1 MKPFIWPWSCY
12 RSCLNSAP
20 DLDYRFGEIEMTLS
34 WFSCNGFARLTTL
47 YLFISPWF
55 IFLGFIDNW
64 PRLVRDTDWTFYVQ
78 WNFIALF
85 DPEASRLP
93 TRSRHCVCRFFSWN
107 FKTKKKM
114 KFIFNNNKN
123 KQRRRL
129 WVSRNSRSG
138 YLAAKLFSVNCAYF
152 MKWTRKRQ

>member
-34 WFSCNGFARLTTL
+34 WFSCNGFARSTTL

-64 PRLVRDTDWTFYVQ
+64 PRLVRDTDWTFYLQ

-85 DPEASRLP
+85 DPEASLLP

-107 FKTKKKM
+107 FKTKKKWSS
-114 KFIFNNNKN
+114 FSIIIRINKGGDYEFLAIADQDIW
-123 KQRRRL
+123 QRNY
-129 WVSRNSRSG
+129 SR
-138 YLAAKLFSVNCAYF
+138 
-152 MKWTRKRQ
+152 

>member
-20 DLDYRFGEIEMTLS
+20 DLDYRFGEIEITLS
-34 WFSCNGFARLTTL
+34 WFSCNGFARSTTL

-64 PRLVRDTDWTFYVQ
+64 PRLVRDTDWTFYLQ

-107 FKTKKKM
+107 FKTKKKWSS
-114 KFIFNNNKN
+114 FSIIIRINKGGDYEFLAIADQDIW
-123 KQRRRL
+123 QRNYPR
-129 WVSRNSRSG
+129 
-138 YLAAKLFSVNCAYF
+138 
-152 MKWTRKRQ
+152 